1 MPEELRLEPPP
12 RLELLPE
19 RPPVMIPRLR
29 ELPPFPGPVPD
40 EMEPFT
46 GDTVDDPLAG
56 RLDEIRERV
65 FAHERLRRMRRGRF
79 TEIGAGL
86 RGKREADERL
96 TVLHVVWDHDAH
108 VSIETTL
115 DAETLEVLDV
125 LESTDQPAPTQEEI
139 DRAVEIA
146 TADERLAR
154 DTQQDDGLVGMAL
167 LASPVDPQ
175 DPLFGHRIFDVRMV
189 CPEERLPRA
198 SALVDLTDETV
209 LRVGDPCSHPDNSG
223 GEH

>member
-1 MPEELRLEPPP
+1 MPEEIRLEPPP

-19 RPPVMIPRLR
+19 RPPVLIPRLR
-29 ELPPFPGPVPD
+29 DLPPFPGPVPD
-40 EMEPFT
+40 EMEPFA
-46 GDTVDDPLAG
+46 GEPARDPLAG

-65 FAHERLRRMRRGRF
+65 FAHERLRRMRGGRF

-96 TVLHVVWDHDAH
+96 TVLHVVWDHEAR

-115 DAETLEVLDV
+115 DAETLEILDV
-125 LESTDQPAPTQEEI
+125 VESTDQPAPTQEEI
-139 DRAVEIA
+139 DRAVAIA
-146 TADERLAR
+146 TADQRLAR
-154 DTQQDDGLVGMAL
+154 EAEGADGLVGMAL
-167 LASPVDPQ
+167 LVSPVDPQ
-175 DPLFGHRIFDVRMV
+175 DPLFGHRILDVRFI

-209 LRVGDPCSHPDNSG
+209 LRVGDPCSHRPESG